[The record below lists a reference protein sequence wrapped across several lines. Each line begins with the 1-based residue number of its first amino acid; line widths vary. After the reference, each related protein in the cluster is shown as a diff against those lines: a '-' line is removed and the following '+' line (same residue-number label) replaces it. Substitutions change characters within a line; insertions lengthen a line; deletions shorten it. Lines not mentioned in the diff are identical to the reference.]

1 MTTHYNDFIITVSLM
16 IIKREVTNRFKGSDL
31 IDKVPEEL
39 WTEVHKIIQESVI
52 KTISKRKKCKKGK

>member
-16 IIKREVTNRFKGSDL
+16 IIKREVTNRFKGLDL